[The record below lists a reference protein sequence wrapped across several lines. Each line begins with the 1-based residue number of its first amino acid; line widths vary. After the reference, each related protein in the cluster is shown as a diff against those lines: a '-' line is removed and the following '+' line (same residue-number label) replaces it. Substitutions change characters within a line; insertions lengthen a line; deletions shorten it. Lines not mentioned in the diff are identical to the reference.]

1 MTLSLQNLRSL
12 TPGVKPS
19 TLAPGQLCFNL
30 ADELMFVG
38 DGSDFKTSF
47 DGTQLAGTPGG
58 GWFSLPLS
66 LDGFSQYFIEEPSI
80 YSPAPTDGQVLIY
93 SASVGKP
100 VWSSTPGGA
109 SVYTTTNAAVLAAPG
124 SSTSAK
130 ISNALGITPVEADSV
145 IVSGVPGDT
154 YQGYY
159 LFVSGNWQFAAGYAD
174 PTAIEVPYNNAV
186 SGLLATTVQAAIDE
200 LNASKLQDAVNTP
213 AVGQLLSWSVAGP
226 EWVNN
231 SVLYPT
237 AEEVSY
243 DNSASGIPAT
253 NVQDA
258 IDVTYQRADLAFNE
272 ADSAQ
277 ADATAAQNTA
287 NIALTNSNT
296 ALSNSTNALI
306 QADAAQEDAA
316 NALLV
321 ANAALPKSGGTMTG
335 NITFNNGQPVDA
347 GSY

>member
-1 MTLSLQNLRSL
+1 MTLTLQNLRSL

-30 ADELMFVG
+30 ADEVMFVG
-38 DGSDFKTSF
+38 DGSSFQTSF
-47 DGTQLAGTPGG
+47 DGTQVGGTPGE
-58 GWFSLPLS
+58 GWFSLPLN
-66 LDGFSQYFIEEPSI
+66 LNGFSQYFIEEPSL
-80 YSPAPTDGQVLIY
+80 YSPAPTDGQVLVY
-93 SASVGKP
+93 SSSIGKP
-100 VWSSTPGGA
+100 VWSSSPGGA

-130 ISNALGITPVEADSV
+130 ISSALGVTPVEADSV

-159 LFVSGNWQFAAGYAD
+159 LFTGGNWQYAAGYAD
-174 PTAIEVPYNNAV
+174 PTALEVPYNNSL
-186 SGLLATTVQAAIDE
+186 SGLLATNVQAAIDE
-200 LNASKLQDAVNTP
+200 LSASKLENAVNTP
-213 AVGQLLSWSVAGP
+213 AVGQILSWSLAGP
-226 EWVNN
+226 QWVNATAF
-231 SVLYPT
+231 YPD
-237 AEEVSY
+237 ASEVSY

-258 IDVTYQRADLAFNE
+258 IDATYQRAELAFNE

-296 ALSNSTNALI
+296 ALTNSTNALI